1 MSIETLLLIPALLL
15 LIAVVCAAWITRGG
29 EDLEP

>member
-1 MSIETLLLIPALLL
+1 MSIESLLLIPALLL
-15 LIAVVCAAWITRGG
+15 LIAVVCVACITRGG